1 MSAFPDVNGSCATA
15 PDATTRRSSAPDA
28 AFIKESLFLPH
39 IFRSRSSHDAQ
50 QRLAGEPRTRMGGS
64 KSKAA
69 PTAAKLPEELE
80 QKLTEFFKKMDT
92 DNSGSV
98 DKEEAAAFWGKNFA
112 KVRPT
117 HPAAWLP
124 PHVQVAL
131 TRTHAAPAPPRKL
144 LQHFSLTAPM
154 LFSSSL

>member
-1 MSAFPDVNGSCATA
+1 MRPM
-15 PDATTRRSSAPDA
+15 RLSSTSNPR
-28 AFIKESLFLPH
+28 FFPH
-39 IFRSRSSHDAQ
+39 IFVP
-50 QRLAGEPRTRMGGS
+50 LANTLFARRAAAEPGTRMGGS